1 MTQTYAQMIE
11 HIAKLKAEAE
21 ALRREEVA
29 AVVVKIK
36 EDIKAY
42 GLTPQDLFGK
52 SVGAAV
58 KGKSKR
64 PSVVKYADGA
74 GNTWAG
80 RGKRPK
86 WLNDALTAGKKVED
100 FLSGAFTAKPEPQAA
115 QAMAVAPKTPAPK
128 VRSKK

>member
-11 HIAKLKAEAE
+11 HIAKLQAEAE
-21 ALRREEVA
+21 AFRREEVA
-29 AVVVKIK
+29 AVVAKIK
-36 EDIKAY
+36 EDIKAH

-52 SVGAAV
+52 SVGAAT
-58 KGKSKR
+58 KGKSKT

-100 FLSGAFTAKPEPQAA
+100 FLFGASTAKVEPKAA
-115 QAMAVAPKTPAPK
+115 QNMAVAKKTPANK
-128 VRSKK
+128 VRTKK

>member
-11 HIAKLKAEAE
+11 HIAKLKTEAE

-29 AVVVKIK
+29 AVVAKIK

-52 SVGAAV
+52 SGGAAV
-58 KGKSKR
+58 KAKSKT

-115 QAMAVAPKTPAPK
+115 QVMAVAQKTPGPK

>member
-11 HIAKLKAEAE
+11 HIAKLKIEAE

-29 AVVVKIK
+29 AVVAKIK
-36 EDIKAY
+36 EDIKTY
-42 GLTPQDLFGK
+42 GLTLQDLFGK
-52 SVGAAV
+52 SGGAPV
-58 KGKSKR
+58 KAKSKT

-100 FLSGAFTAKPEPQAA
+100 FLFGAFSAKAEPKAA
-115 QAMAVAPKTPAPK
+115 QVMAVAQKTPATK